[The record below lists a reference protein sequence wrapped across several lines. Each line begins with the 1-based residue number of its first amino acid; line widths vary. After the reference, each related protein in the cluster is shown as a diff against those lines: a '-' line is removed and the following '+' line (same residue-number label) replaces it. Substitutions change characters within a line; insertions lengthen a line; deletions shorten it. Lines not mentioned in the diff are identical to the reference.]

1 MFVIGLASIDRI
13 WKVCWNLNQQLGLN
27 LSTGIQEVGVVRG
40 PEIYADQETSTDF
53 EYLLFE
59 NPAKGKKA
67 SARANQF
74 RFWLV
79 LKPKREAEPELDGL
93 LAILNQVENVS
104 LAMDLS
110 QEKDIK
116 KLIP

>member
-13 WKVCWNLNQQLGLN
+13 WKVCWNLNQALGLD
-27 LSTGIQEVGVVRG
+27 LSTGIQEVGTVRG
-40 PEIYADQETSTDF
+40 PEIYADHESSNDF
-53 EYLLFE
+53 DYLLLE
-59 NPAKGKKA
+59 NPAKGKKV

-79 LKPKREAEPELDGL
+79 LKPKREAEPALETL
-93 LAILNQVENVS
+93 LATLNQVENVS